1 MKKLLTLIVAVL
13 ITASAYAQEEKGL
26 HSKFGLASQHWNRGV
41 AFSVAP
47 TVEADIHYKFCD
59 WFTLG
64 SEATIALNG
73 TEGFGN
79 MLNNY
84 FVISKNKV
92 SLTVKDYY
100 FAGVSNDYWDYGKNT
115 SHFIETSLKYKND
128 EVYGLVAYTAYQS
141 EAGADNAAGIYFE
154 AGYKIKE
161 NLEVTAG
168 YVTDASGVNLRTDA
182 GITHLGI
189 NTFRDLKISDSW
201 TSKINTGLYFN
212 PSYKNIID
220 APGISNAPVNFI
232 VGMSF

>member
-1 MKKLLTLIVAVL
+1 MKKLIVLCLAVF
-13 ITASAYAQEEKGL
+13 TAIGAYAQEEKGL
-26 HSKFGLASQHWNRGV
+26 HTGFGLATQHWNRGV

-47 TVEADIHYKFCD
+47 TVEGDMHYKFCD

-64 SEATIALNG
+64 TEATVALNA

-79 MLNNY
+79 NLNSY
-84 FVISKNKV
+84 MTLSKKNL

-100 FAGVSNDYWDYGKNT
+100 YAGVSNDYWDYGKNT

-128 EVYGLVAYTAYQS
+128 DVYGLVAYTAYQS

-154 AGYKIKE
+154 AGYKVKE

-182 GITHLGI
+182 GITHIGI
-189 NTFRDLKISDSW
+189 NGTRDLKISDSW
-201 TSKINTGLYFN
+201 TSKVKTGLYVN
-212 PSYKNIID
+212 PSYKNVLD
-220 APGISNAPVNFI
+220 APGISQAPVNFI
-232 VGMSF
+232 VSMSF